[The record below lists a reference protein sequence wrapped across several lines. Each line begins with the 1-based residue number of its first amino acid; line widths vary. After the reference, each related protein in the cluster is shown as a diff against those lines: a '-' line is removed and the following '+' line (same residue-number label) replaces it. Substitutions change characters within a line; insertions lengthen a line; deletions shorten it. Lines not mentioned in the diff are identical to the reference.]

1 MRMVL
6 HRSQIIDD
14 FGRAIMTTIMSVVL
28 DDDSDMFDEDDN
40 ESPGKIIKNVCRETW
55 HRKDK

>member
-1 MRMVL
+1 MM
-6 HRSQIIDD
+6 
-14 FGRAIMTTIMSVVL
+14 TIMSVVL